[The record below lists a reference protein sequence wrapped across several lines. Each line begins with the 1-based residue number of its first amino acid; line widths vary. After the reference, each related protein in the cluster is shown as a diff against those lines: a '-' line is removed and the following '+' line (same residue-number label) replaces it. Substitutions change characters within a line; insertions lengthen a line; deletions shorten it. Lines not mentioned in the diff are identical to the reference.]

1 MDVEG
6 YLFDNAN
13 EAAATRFGGLQGL
26 WDEHTVQQLL
36 ATGVNDGWSCWEVGA
51 GGGSIARWLAERVG
65 STGSVLATD
74 LDLRW
79 IPASSLSSLT
89 IARHDV
95 AHDPIP
101 FDTYD
106 LVHARL
112 VLVHVP
118 DRERVLADLAQSL
131 RPGGWLVVEDFD
143 AVLQDAWQP
152 QTADD
157 ALFRR
162 VHRATQELLV
172 RRGADIHYARRL
184 PQLMRAVGLEQISI
198 EARFVLGAA
207 ARPGV
212 DAIRANFVQT
222 RAELTAAELVTAA
235 EVDRALDLL
244 DDAEFPVVPLMVSAR
259 GQRNR

>member
-1 MDVEG
+1 MDVEC

-13 EAAATRFGGLQGL
+13 DAAATRFSGLQGL
-26 WDEHTVQQLL
+26 WDEHTVQQLV
-36 ATGVNDGWSCWEVGA
+36 AIGVNEGWSCWEVGA
-51 GGGSIARWLAERVG
+51 GGGSIARWLADRVG

-79 IPASSLSSLT
+79 MPASSLPRLT
-89 IARHDV
+89 IACHDV

-101 FDTYD
+101 FGTYD

-118 DRERVLADLAQSL
+118 QRERVLADLARSL

-143 AVLQDAWQP
+143 AVLQDAWEP
-152 QTADD
+152 LTADD

-172 RRGADIHYARRL
+172 RRGADIRYARRL
-184 PQLMRAVGLEQISI
+184 PQLMRGVGLERVSI
-198 EARFVLGAA
+198 EARFALGAA
-207 ARPGV
+207 ARPGF

-222 RAELTAAELVTAA
+222 RAELIAAELVTAE

-244 DDAEFPVVPLMVSAR
+244 DNAEFPVVPLMVSAR
-259 GQRNR
+259 GQKHT